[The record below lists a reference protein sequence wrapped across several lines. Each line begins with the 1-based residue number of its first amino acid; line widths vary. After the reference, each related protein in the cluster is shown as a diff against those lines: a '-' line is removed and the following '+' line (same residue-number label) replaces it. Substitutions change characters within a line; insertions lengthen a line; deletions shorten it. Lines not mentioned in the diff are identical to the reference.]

1 MENFVKKFFFI
12 GGGSLLLLLA
22 MLCGAF
28 FASPLIAS
36 AHSVATPTTTMTH
49 TAKTHS
55 GKTKEEHPLR
65 AFTKHYSDQVV
76 DQIAPQLHLTSAQ
89 LTQKLRSGERLVKIA
104 NDQKVSTANL
114 KKIIVTS
121 INTVVGKELSAG
133 KITQAHANLLKTL
146 VQKHPLVVG
155 GALHHHYTKK

>member
-12 GGGSLLLLLA
+12 GGGSILLLLA

-28 FASPLIAS
+28 FASPLTAS
-36 AHSVATPTTTMTH
+36 AHSVATPTTTTT
-49 TAKTHS
+49 TAKTHI
-55 GKTKEEHPLR
+55 GKAKEEHPLR
-65 AFTKHYSDQVV
+65 AFTRNHSDEIV
-76 DQIAPQLHLTSAQ
+76 DQIAPQLHLTSTQ
-89 LTQKLRSGERLVKIA
+89 LTQKLHSGERLVKIA
-104 NDQKVSTANL
+104 HDQKVSTANL

-121 INTVVGKELSAG
+121 IDTVVGKELSAG

>member
-1 MENFVKKFFFI
+1 MKKFFFI

-22 MLCGAF
+22 MFCGAF

-36 AHSVATPTTTMTH
+36 AHSVATPTTTT
-49 TAKTHS
+49 TVKAHS

-65 AFTKHYSDQVV
+65 AFTKHYSDEIV

-121 INTVVGKELSAG
+121 IDTVVSKELSAG
-133 KITQAHANLLKTL
+133 KITQAHANLLKSL

>member
-1 MENFVKKFFFI
+1 MKKFFFI

-36 AHSVATPTTTMTH
+36 AHSVATPTTTT
-49 TAKTHS
+49 TSTLKTHS
-55 GKTKEEHPLR
+55 GKTKAEHPLR
-65 AFTKHYSDQVV
+65 AFTRNHSDEIV

-121 INTVVGKELSAG
+121 IDTVVGKEFSAG
-133 KITQAHANLLKTL
+133 KITQAHANLLKAL